1 MAPVSQPAGHSVEE
15 TIRRIDDAVG
25 RLVASASALSD
36 EQMREPSLLP
46 GWSRGHVLT
55 HIARNADGL
64 RNLLTWAQTGVETP
78 QYASLTDRS
87 EQIEAG
93 APRPAAELA
102 ADVSSS
108 AEAFIARAREL
119 TGEAWL
125 AEVRASRGPA
135 HPAWFTLHRRLFEVE
150 VHHVDLA
157 AGYQP
162 ADWTEWFVSG
172 ELYRITGDLAVN
184 PQTPVAILNDVSTGR
199 QYLLRPGEA
208 SELEIGGPG
217 HELLAWL
224 LGRDSGA
231 ALSADPA
238 GPLPTIPSYG

>member
-1 MAPVSQPAGHSVEE
+1 VSQPAGHSVEE
-15 TIRRIDDAVG
+15 TISRIDAAVE
-25 RLVASASALSD
+25 RLAGSVSALSD
-36 EQMREPSLLP
+36 QQMREPSLLP
-46 GWSRGHVLT
+46 GWSRGHVLS

-78 QYASLTDRS
+78 QYASLTARS

-93 APRPAAELA
+93 APRSAAELA
-102 ADVSSS
+102 ADIAQS
-108 AEAFIARAREL
+108 AEAFNAQAREL

-157 AGYQP
+157 AGYEP
-162 ADWTEWFVSG
+162 ADWPEWFVTG

-184 PQTPVAILNDVSTGR
+184 PQTPVAILNDVGTGR

-208 SELEIGGPG
+208 SELEISGSG
-217 HELLAWL
+217 HGLLAWL

>member
-1 MAPVSQPAGHSVEE
+1 MSPVSQPAGHAVEE

-46 GWSRGHVLT
+46 GWSRGHVLS

-78 QYASLTDRS
+78 QYASLTDRA
-87 EQIEAG
+87 EQIETG
-93 APRPAAELA
+93 APRPAAKIA
-102 ADVSSS
+102 ADVSRS
-108 AEAFIARAREL
+108 AEAFTAQAREL
-119 TGEAWL
+119 TSEAWL

-150 VHHVDLA
+150 IHHVDLA

-162 ADWTEWFVSG
+162 ADWPEFFVTG
-172 ELYRITGDLAVN
+172 ELYRVTGDLAVN

-199 QYLLRPGEA
+199 QYLLRPDEA
-208 SELEIGGPG
+208 SELEISGPG
-217 HELLAWL
+217 HGLLAWL
-224 LGRDSGA
+224 LGRDSGT

>member
-1 MAPVSQPAGHSVEE
+1 MASVSQPAGHSVEK

-25 RLVASASALSD
+25 RLVASVSVLSD
-36 EQMREPSLLP
+36 EQMRELSLLP
-46 GWSRGHVLT
+46 GWTRGHVLS

-64 RNLLTWAQTGVETP
+64 RNLLIWAQTGVETP
-78 QYASLTDRS
+78 QYASLTARN

-102 ADVSSS
+102 ADVSKS
-108 AEAFIARAREL
+108 AEAFTAQAREL
-119 TGEAWL
+119 TDEAWL
-125 AEVRASRGPA
+125 VEVRASRGPA

-150 VHHVDLA
+150 IHHADLA

-162 ADWTEWFVSG
+162 ADWPEWFVTG
-172 ELYRITGDLAVN
+172 ELYRITGDLAID
-184 PQTPVAILNDVSTGR
+184 PQTPVAVLNDVSTGR
-199 QYLLRPGEA
+199 QYLLRPGQTA
-208 SELEIGGPG
+208 ELEISGPG
-217 HELLAWL
+217 HGLLAWL
-224 LGRDSGA
+224 LGRDSGT